1 MTIAQRFAELATE
14 LGVENFDCKSGNI
27 ADVINAITTELGGTP
42 VDSQNIQR
50 AMHALNDA
58 LSTDTDDDGETEQEP
73 LTPDNP
79 DNADPSD
86 PNPDESQL

>member
-27 ADVINAITTELGGTP
+27 ADVINAITTKLGGTP

-58 LSTDTDDDGETEQEP
+58 LSTDTDDEQEP
-73 LTPDNP
+73 LTPDDP
-79 DNADPSD
+79 DNTKPSD
-86 PNPDESQL
+86 QNPDESQL